1 MPHLNRPH
9 GHASKYLTPKKKM
22 LGSLPN
28 FSSYGGDVGDYK
40 LGTHA
45 NKLGD
50 GTPYR
55 GANLGNVVRG
65 TPTYPHSRETVVRE
79 KLRRRKGIT
88 HGYRRGSDVKNTS
101 AGKSFHP
108 SVAAADAT
116 EHMKITSMKTRH
128 TTYKGHGWSN
138 YKGKKHGD
146 RANKFTPWSRT

>member
-1 MPHLNRPH
+1 MPHLNRQH
-9 GHASKYLTPKKKM
+9 GHASKYHTPKKKM

-28 FSSYGGDVGDYK
+28 FSSYGKKVDDYK
-40 LGTHA
+40 LSHTGSA
-45 NKLGD
+45 NY
-50 GTPYR
+50 T
-55 GANLGNVVRG
+55 GARLSDFDSGVQ
-65 TPTYPHSRETVVRE
+65 YPHSRETAHNA

-116 EHMKITSMKTRH
+116 SHMKVTSMKTKH